1 MRQGERERG
10 REGGGSEGGTREAPA
25 IVKVWLRGKGR
36 KICRGVRGRE
46 GREEGRDGGSE
57 VQGGRGAGGATSI
70 LARCSMRDST
80 PPRDVARR
88 KTLHFAAKSM
98 AACRPP

>member
-46 GREEGRDGGSE
+46 GMGKVRQPYEGLGGNGMYRGHVE
-57 VQGGRGAGGATSI
+57 VDDLFANI
-70 LARCSMRDST
+70 LT
-80 PPRDVARR
+80 
-88 KTLHFAAKSM
+88 
-98 AACRPP
+98 